1 MAQGQYP
8 KIFIPTDQHIWDND
22 FDIESPKFLGK
33 ANDMVYLLKDKVM
46 GILNHALE
54 ENEEIGE
61 RAVVRELNCI
71 INEINNL

>member
-22 FDIESPKFLGK
+22 FDFGD
-33 ANDMVYLLKDKVM
+33 ANTDMVYLLKDKVM
-46 GILNHALE
+46 DIINHTLE
-54 ENEEIGE
+54 ENEELGN
-61 RAVVRELNCI
+61 RDTVRDLRCI

>member
-22 FDIESPKFLGK
+22 FDFGD
-33 ANDMVYLLKDKVM
+33 ANTDMVYLLKDKVM
-46 GILNHALE
+46 EIINHTLE
-54 ENEEIGE
+54 ENDELGN
-61 RAVVRELNCI
+61 RDVVRDLRCI

>member
-22 FDIESPKFLGK
+22 FDFGD
-33 ANDMVYLLKDKVM
+33 ANTDMVYLHKGKVM
-46 GILNHALE
+46 DIINHTLE
-54 ENEEIGE
+54 ENEELGN
-61 RAVVRELNCI
+61 RDVVRDLRCV

>member
-22 FDIESPKFLGK
+22 FDFGD
-33 ANDMVYLLKDKVM
+33 ANTDMVYLHKDKVM
-46 GILNHALE
+46 DIINHTLE
-54 ENEEIGE
+54 ENEELGN
-61 RAVVRELNCI
+61 RDVVRDLRCI

>member
-33 ANDMVYLLKDKVM
+33 TSDTVYLLKDKVM
-46 GILNHALE
+46 DILNHSLE

-61 RAVVRELNCI
+61 IAVVRELNFI
-71 INEINNL
+71 IKEINKL

>member
-22 FDIESPKFLGK
+22 FDFGDE
-33 ANDMVYLLKDKVM
+33 NTDMVYLHKGKVM
-46 GILNHALE
+46 GIINHTLE
-54 ENEEIGE
+54 ENEELGN
-61 RAVVRELNCI
+61 RDVVRDLRCI

>member
-22 FDIESPKFLGK
+22 FDFGD
-33 ANDMVYLLKDKVM
+33 ANTDMVYLLKDKVM
-46 GILNHALE
+46 DILDHALE

-71 INEINNL
+71 INQINKL

>member
-22 FDIESPKFLGK
+22 FDFGD
-33 ANDMVYLLKDKVM
+33 ANTDMVYLLKDKVM
-46 GILNHALE
+46 DIINHTLE
-54 ENEEIGE
+54 ENEELGN
-61 RAVVRELNCI
+61 RDVVRDLRCI

>member
-22 FDIESPKFLGK
+22 FDFGD
-33 ANDMVYLLKDKVM
+33 ANTDMVYLLKDKVM
-46 GILNHALE
+46 DILDHALE

-61 RAVVRELNCI
+61 PERRSLQTRRSRRCHSPRW
-71 INEINNL
+71 

>member
-22 FDIESPKFLGK
+22 FDFGD
-33 ANDMVYLLKDKVM
+33 ANTDMVYLHKDKVM

-54 ENEEIGE
+54 ENNEIGE
-61 RAVVRELNCI
+61 RAVVRELEFI
-71 INEINNL
+71 INRINNL

>member
-33 ANDMVYLLKDKVM
+33 SSDMVYLLKDKVM
-46 GILNHALE
+46 DIINHTLE
-54 ENEEIGE
+54 ENEELGN
-61 RAVVRELNCI
+61 RDVVRDLRCI